1 MLLAFLLNGLA
12 PFGLRIL
19 RGMGREGE
27 TTVYLFYWYLAGL
40 TLSGGW
46 LLWSR
51 QKVSRQAAFIGGA
64 MGLASIGGH
73 ASMGAALATGVP
85 GNVVFPVA
93 VGANLFIVAAG
104 GYLWFRERLG
114 IYGKAGVAVGLL
126 TAVMMSLPE

>member
-1 MLLAFLLNGLA
+1 MLLAFMLNGLA

-27 TTVYLFYWYLAGL
+27 TTVYLFYWYMAGL
-40 TLSGGW
+40 TLSAAW
-46 LLWSR
+46 LLWNR
-51 QKVSRQAAFIGGA
+51 QKVSAHGAIIGGA
-64 MGLASIGGH
+64 MGIASIGGH
-73 ASMGAALATGVP
+73 AAIGAALSAGMP

-114 IYGKAGVAVGLL
+114 TYGKAGIAIGLL
-126 TAVMMSLPE
+126 TAVLLSLPE